1 MPNDSPVIKLGSLNF
16 YEIKDSIIEYLKT
29 QETIKDYD
37 YSGSAA
43 QVLLDVLSYNT
54 MYYGYYAN
62 MIGNEMFLDSAQR
75 LESIIS
81 LVKPLGFVVPG
92 RTSAKGRAKVRHG
105 GAEGTIVPAYTR
117 FSAYDENGTPYSFY
131 TTKNYSLNLDGEA
144 IVEIIEG
151 STLNRNLPLLVD
163 QDTQK
168 AFLHGLDID
177 ISTIT
182 VEVKNANTDE
192 WEVWSKAD
200 NIQSGLDSTSK
211 VYWLER
217 SELGFFVVF
226 GGNVG
231 ANTVVQVGRQITPN
245 DLTRVTYL
253 KSSGK
258 AGNGAGNYQIHGL
271 EVASETETISL
282 SNGGSDE
289 PNVDMIKFFAPKW
302 FAAQDRAVTVEDCR
316 ALLAQQGFVG
326 DSSDPYEVFNVW
338 GGEEMDPPMFG
349 RVFVSV
355 NDPDVL
361 SQAVLAG
368 TIPALLKEKT
378 CVTILPEYMNPEY
391 MDVVLLGSVP
401 WDSSKTLKSREEIM
415 SDIIS
420 TVAHSYRSGFENK
433 FSASEISNII
443 NSVESNSILSGASDF
458 SFSLRI
464 KVDLGIGFDAKKIN
478 FQTALKENI
487 LTTSSFRVGPKWN
500 DDADIPTNQLI
511 QLRPAGAIDSNG
523 VQRLQGFYQNENNVI
538 SVLQGAGTFNANT
551 GEVFIAKGV
560 AAEPF
565 NVVCSPRNSV
575 FDAKQHMVSK
585 LFLELNMQRVVY

>member
-1 MPNDSPVIKLGSLNF
+1 
-16 YEIKDSIIEYLKT
+16 
-29 QETIKDYD
+29 
-37 YSGSAA
+37 
-43 QVLLDVLSYNT
+43 